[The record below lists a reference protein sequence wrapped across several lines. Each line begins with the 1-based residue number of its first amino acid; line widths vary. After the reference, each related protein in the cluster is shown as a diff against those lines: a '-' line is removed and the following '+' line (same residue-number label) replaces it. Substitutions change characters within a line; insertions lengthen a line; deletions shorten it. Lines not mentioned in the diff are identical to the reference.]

1 MNTWKLT
8 LMGIVLSLVLAACG
22 APVSPAPAEEETLET
37 LSTQGELGERGF
49 TTPTGWWWLYN
60 VSSAQIAAKAN
71 EGYRLFDLEV
81 NGSGATFNAV
91 FVKNT
96 GVHAKGWWWLVG
108 VSDIQVANFLSANN
122 ARIIDQEIYYVNGVK
137 LNAVVMIPNTG
148 ADARAWWY
156 FSGISFSTIGTLV
169 SNNAARLVDMDSY
182 TVNGTQF
189 WSVVM
194 VRNSGV
200 DAKGWW
206 YFAGVT
212 PSQISSLLSSNNAR
226 LTDIER
232 LDNGTFAVIMEQ
244 SQGEGWWWYFGATEA
259 DVNRL
264 VAQNGARVIDI
275 ERYFDSGG
283 VRYAVIMLDN
293 LNAQSRR
300 MSTYMAARQFNGNYG
315 HYVKQVNGGVL
326 AGLQTDFI
334 FEPAS
339 TIKALHHVH
348 AMRQVALGN
357 ITLNTNVN
365 WFMDYFNVTS
375 SCPIDTSAAT
385 GTLRTGLQAMMEQ
398 SDNRWTQAIR
408 VRFGEANI
416 NATAQ
421 ALGMTN
427 SLVQHR
433 IGCGDGADGAVLE
446 PNRLTLTDIG
456 RLYEAV
462 ANGYLLT
469 GTSRSTFYRLMVDG
483 LDNNLNAVIDQE
495 AASLGLAPAKV
506 AGFKNRV
513 RTAAKAGNYGLNTSA
528 GSRVYLTIGGW
539 IQLPYKSR
547 GTYLSREYVFGAFY
561 HNATSISADIWATR
575 AELLREQIRAA
586 LQTF

>member
-1 MNTWKLT
+1 MKVWKLIVI
-8 LMGIVLSLVLAACG
+8 GFVLSLLLAACG
-22 APVSPAPAEEETLET
+22 TPVSPAPTEETLET

-49 TTPTGWWWLYN
+49 TTPTDWWWLYN
-60 VSSAQIAAKAN
+60 VTPAQIAAKAS

-81 NGSGATFNAV
+81 NGSGASFNAV

-96 GVHAKGWWWLVG
+96 GVHAKGWWWYYG
-108 VSDIQVANFLSANN
+108 VSDAQVSSLLSSNN
-122 ARIIDQEIYYVNGVK
+122 ARLIDQEIYYVNGVK
-137 LNAVVMIPNTG
+137 LSAVVMIPNTG

-156 FSGISFSTIGTLV
+156 YSGISFATIGTLV
-169 SNNAARLVDMDSY
+169 NNNAARLVDMDSY
-182 TVNGTQF
+182 TVNGTQL

-206 YFAGVT
+206 YYAGVT
-212 PSQISSLLSSNNAR
+212 SSQINSLLSANNAR

-244 SQGEGWWWYFGATEA
+244 SQGEGWWWYIGATEA

-275 ERYFDSGG
+275 ERYFDSSN

-300 MSTYMAARQFNGNYG
+300 MSTYMAARQANGSYG
-315 HYVKQVNGGVL
+315 HYVKQVNGSVL

-357 ITLNTNVN
+357 TTLNTNVN
-365 WFMDYFNVTS
+365 WFMDLS
-375 SCPIDTSAAT
+375 GSCPVDTSAAT

-398 SDNRWTQAIR
+398 SDNRWTQAMR

-433 IGCGDGADGAVLE
+433 IGCGSGIDGAVLE

-469 GTSRSTFYRLMVDG
+469 TSRRNTFYSLMVDG

-495 AASLGLAPAKV
+495 AASLGLSATKV
-506 AGFKNRV
+506 TAFKTRV
-513 RTAAKAGNYGLNTSA
+513 RTAAKAGNYTLGTSI
-528 GSRVYLTIGGW
+528 GNQFYLTIGGW
-539 IQLPYKSR
+539 IKLPYKS
-547 GTYLSREYVFGAFY
+547 GTTYLSREYVFGAFY
-561 HNATSISADIWATR
+561 NGATSISADIWANR